1 MDIIRKIQYLLF
13 CLLAIGF
20 VACDDDDNNST
31 ETGYEGI
38 LAQLAEEVDAT
49 AQQLWNSS
57 PLIVNAGRTAT
68 LTKIQRYADKCK
80 NDYEREK
87 PNQNYLYSDYC
98 CSCYCY
104 RGKCLETLQCTEC
117 HSNC

>member
-49 AQQLWNSS
+49 
-57 PLIVNAGRTAT
+57 
-68 LTKIQRYADKCK
+68 KF
-80 NDYEREK
+80 
-87 PNQNYLYSDYC
+87 
-98 CSCYCY
+98 
-104 RGKCLETLQCTEC
+104 RGMRINVKMIIL
-117 HSNC
+117 SAI